1 MKTQE
6 KKLSTDYLSLLE
18 KAKKDYEEYL
28 KIADTLEVLTI
39 TEEDTEIRIPSL
51 DRPLTKNAL
60 GYDKLSGNSSHDSIG
75 ILCTLSCR

>member
-51 DRPLTKNAL
+51 DRPLTKN
-60 GYDKLSGNSSHDSIG
+60 
-75 ILCTLSCR
+75 TF